1 MRKYIVEGGK
11 GRGGYRYRITLT
23 VEARS
28 ESEARQKARED
39 AKAHHRQWRG
49 VRIEVTH

>member
-11 GRGGYRYRITLT
+11 GRNGYRYRITLT

-39 AKAHHRQWRG
+39 ARVHQRQWRG
-49 VRIEVTH
+49 VRVEVTH